1 MKQQLW
7 PSHDQS
13 PGQRLN
19 RAFGE
24 INVFLLAIA
33 IGLAVLDFTG
43 FVALRTS
50 DELARAHVSVTA
62 GTPSPPFVDLY
73 PFR

>member
-7 PSHDQS
+7 PSNDRS

-50 DELARAHVSVTA
+50 AELTRAHASATA
-62 GTPSPPFVDLY
+62 ETPSPSFFEPY